1 MSDTPKVYA
10 AIAAVQADVS
20 AEGLAKTGRNEKQ
33 NYDFRGIDGLLNL
46 LSPILVKRLLF
57 IVPTVVDRIIT
68 HNGKTIHVF
77 IEVEYA
83 ITHIED
89 KSTII
94 VKTFGEGLDYSDKAV
109 YKAMSGALKYMAF
122 QTFCIPLKGMVDA
135 EGDNPEHEEEPPKP
149 KAKLPSTPPKD
160 TRSKADIAKQ
170 AETIAKLQDDIEA
183 FGNNGVAAVLEI
195 CSGKPYNG
203 LEPKSMTREMA
214 LGLHR
219 DLMTLKDQLTA
230 KEKK

>member
-1 MSDTPKVYA
+1 MTYTPKVYA
-10 AIAAVQADVS
+10 AIAEVQADVS
-20 AEGLAKTGRNEKQ
+20 ALGLAKTERNEGQK
-33 NYDFRGIDGLLNL
+33 YDFRGIDGLLNL
-46 LSPILVKRLLF
+46 LSPILVKRSLF
-57 IVPTVVDRIIT
+57 IVPTVVDHAIT
-68 HNGKTIHVF
+68 HTGKTVHVI

-83 ITHIED
+83 ITHVD
-89 KSTII
+89 DQSAVI
-94 VKTFGEGLDYSDKAV
+94 VRTFGEGLDYSDKAM
-109 YKAMSGALKYMAF
+109 YKALTGAFKYMAYPI
-122 QTFCIPLKGMVDA
+122 FCIPLKGMIDA
-135 EGDNPEHEEEPPKP
+135 EGDNPKHEEEPPK
-149 KAKLPSTPPKD
+149 AKPQTTPPKD